1 VFKVRAFV
9 LLDRSFLGLALPI
22 MTQSGG
28 STQLYKAT
36 KIIVTLS
43 AGGTSD
49 VLMWLLGQ
57 KMPESLYLQ
66 VVANN
71 RPSVSGNLEAV
82 TGAQH
87 RDGARYQPYLE
98 RFPLLQAKLR
108 QESIT

>member
-1 VFKVRAFV
+1 M
-9 LLDRSFLGLALPI
+9 S
-22 MTQSGG
+22 QSGG
-28 STQLYKAT
+28 GTQLNKTT

-43 AGGTSD
+43 ARSTSE
-49 VLMWLLGQ
+49 VLTQFLGL

-71 RPSVSGNLEAV
+71 RPSASGNPGTV

-87 RDGARYQPYLE
+87 RNGAQYQPYLE